1 MPKLPILVLQM
12 QRMGDLILSFPLF
25 LMLQRYFPGHPIWVA
40 AEENFYKA
48 LMPVAP
54 EVTFFPSNELNRMH
68 GHEFHLV
75 INLSHRPQ
83 AAALGPLV
91 KTEKWIGP
99 RQAKDGSTY
108 VHGNWQLYR
117 ASLTHNNRHNQFH
130 WAELNLLDVI
140 PYQNLRKTV
149 WTPPELDLNPGEQT
163 KKIGVFLG
171 ASEPAK
177 RPSAAFWAELVKGLL
192 KRGLKPIL
200 LGGNNERPLGR
211 EVGAAIGSPQLNLCG
226 RFSVPELVKFTSTLR
241 LLITPDTG
249 PMHLAAWLGIPVL
262 NLSLGHVN
270 PWDTAP
276 YQPGH
281 LVLRSSISCRGC
293 WYCPNADLRCH
304 QSFVPGRVVSLTNA
318 LLNKG
323 LGDEGKEY
331 LNKLRFPG
339 QELFFTSRKNGLY
352 WLNPSNSNTAH
363 PGHNLLGSFW
373 QTYFGS
379 AFGLWAETQ
388 PKKQWKEIANCTP
401 WLLPAFN
408 KALSGITKE
417 MSAAI
422 KHNSALPKTFWESS
436 PPLLRPLT
444 SYLQMLLQNGD
455 YTPQAFAEAMQLV
468 DFLSA
473 STETN

>member
-1 MPKLPILVLQM
+1 MPKLPILILQM
-12 QRMGDLILSFPLF
+12 QRMGDLILSFPLI

-54 EVTFFPSNELNRMH
+54 EVTFFPSNELARMH

-83 AAALGPLV
+83 AAALGPMI
-91 KTEKWIGP
+91 KTEKWIGE
-99 RQAKDGSTY
+99 RQNKDGSTY
-108 VHGNWQLYR
+108 IHGNWQLYR

-130 WAELNLLDVI
+130 WAELNLLDVV
-140 PYQNLRKTV
+140 PFQNLSKTA
-149 WTPPELDLNPGEQT
+149 WTLPELDLNLGVQT

-177 RPSAAFWAELVKGLL
+177 RPSASFWAELVKILL
-192 KRGLKPIL
+192 KRGLKPVL
-200 LGGNNERPLGR
+200 LGGNNERALGN
-211 EVGAAIGSPQLNLCG
+211 EVGKAIGSPQLNLCG

-262 NLSLGHVN
+262 NLSLGQLN
-270 PWDTAP
+270 PWDTAT

-281 LVLRSSISCRGC
+281 LVLRSNISCRGC
-293 WYCPNADLRCH
+293 WGCSRANLRCH
-304 QSFVPGRVVSLTNA
+304 QSFVPGRVASLTNA

-323 LGDEGKEY
+323 LGSEGKDY

-352 WLNPSNSNTAH
+352 CLKSSQANTAH
-363 PGHNLLGSFW
+363 PAHNLLGAFW
-373 QTYFGS
+373 QSYFGA
-379 AFGLWAETQ
+379 AFGLWNETQ
-388 PKKQWKEIANCTP
+388 PQNAWKQVANCTP
-401 WLLPAFN
+401 WLLPAFD
-408 KALSGITKE
+408 KALSSIAKE
-417 MSAAI
+417 MAAAI
-422 KHNSALPKTFWESS
+422 KQKSALPPAFWESF
-436 PPLLRPLT
+436 PPVLRPLT

-455 YTPQAFAEAMQLV
+455 YSAEAFAKAMQLI
-468 DFLSA
+468 DFLSS
-473 STETN
+473 STEGS